1 MTGAKNRMNIK
12 EVEERTG
19 ISRQNIR
26 YYEKQGLLHPERNLE
41 NDYRVY
47 GEAEI
52 SRLNEIKLFR
62 KLGISIE
69 EIRRMLDGELE
80 LGTVLEMQKEKLE
93 REKAQ
98 LEGAL
103 RFCER
108 IRERELDQLQA
119 EQYLEEIEKE
129 EKNGALFADFLSDY
143 KAMARAEAKR
153 TFTFMPDSMCLNKK
167 EFTEALLAYAA
178 ENNLNLVITKEGMF
192 PEFTIDGI
200 EYTAYRANGR
210 YGASVTCEMVNTED
224 YMPKG
229 MSEKKYKWLR
239 RLRTALVPVGLFFLI
254 TLLYGFQTGDFVL
267 AVVLGIS
274 EVSIFVATLFPY
286 RNLEE

>member
-80 LGTVLEMQKEKLE
+80 LGH
-93 REKAQ
+93 
-98 LEGAL
+98 
-103 RFCER
+103 
-108 IRERELDQLQA
+108 
-119 EQYLEEIEKE
+119 
-129 EKNGALFADFLSDY
+129 S
-143 KAMARAEAKR
+143 
-153 TFTFMPDSMCLNKK
+153 
-167 EFTEALLAYAA
+167 
-178 ENNLNLVITKEGMF
+178 
-192 PEFTIDGI
+192 
-200 EYTAYRANGR
+200 
-210 YGASVTCEMVNTED
+210 
-224 YMPKG
+224 
-229 MSEKKYKWLR
+229 
-239 RLRTALVPVGLFFLI
+239 
-254 TLLYGFQTGDFVL
+254 DFVN
-267 AVVLGIS
+267 GSGRESWIS
-274 EVSIFVATLFPY
+274 SRRNSIWK
-286 RNLEE
+286 R

>member
-1 MTGAKNRMNIK
+1 
-12 EVEERTG
+12 
-19 ISRQNIR
+19 
-26 YYEKQGLLHPERNLE
+26 
-41 NDYRVY
+41 
-47 GEAEI
+47 
-52 SRLNEIKLFR
+52 
-62 KLGISIE
+62 
-69 EIRRMLDGELE
+69 
-80 LGTVLEMQKEKLE
+80 
-93 REKAQ
+93 
-98 LEGAL
+98 
-103 RFCER
+103 
-108 IRERELDQLQA
+108 
-119 EQYLEEIEKE
+119 
-129 EKNGALFADFLSDY
+129 
-143 KAMARAEAKR
+143 MARAEAKR

-239 RLRTALVPVGLFFLI
+239 RMRTALVPMGLFFLF
-254 TLLYGFQTGDFVL
+254 TLAYGFQSGDFVL

>member
-108 IRERELDQLQA
+108 IRERAISQA

-129 EKNGALFADFLSDY
+129 E
-143 KAMARAEAKR
+143 R
-153 TFTFMPDSMCLNKK
+153 TAHCSQIFCR
-167 EFTEALLAYAA
+167 
-178 ENNLNLVITKEGMF
+178 ITKRW
-192 PEFTIDGI
+192 P
-200 EYTAYRANGR
+200 GR
-210 YGASVTCEMVNTED
+210 RRSV
-224 YMPKG
+224 P
-229 MSEKKYKWLR
+229 LR
-239 RLRTALVPVGLFFLI
+239 LCPTVCA
-254 TLLYGFQTGDFVL
+254 
-267 AVVLGIS
+267 
-274 EVSIFVATLFPY
+274 
-286 RNLEE
+286 

>member
-200 EYTAYRANGR
+200 EYL
-210 YGASVTCEMVNTED
+210 S
-224 YMPKG
+224 
-229 MSEKKYKWLR
+229 
-239 RLRTALVPVGLFFLI
+239 LI
-254 TLLYGFQTGDFVL
+254 H
-267 AVVLGIS
+267 I
-274 EVSIFVATLFPY
+274 
-286 RNLEE
+286 